1 MLEKNDVTQELFYL
15 HQSLQDRHLANIVG
29 SVAEALSLALAVP
42 DVDDLHHHVEDA
54 AGEGVEQE
62 DGVEHSALL
71 QRELKLFFTLLRFIF
86 FEKAFHGYWQ
96 R

>member
-1 MLEKNDVTQELFYL
+1 MRQPTSHNLFYL
-15 HQSLQDRHLANIVG
+15 HQSLQDSHLANIVG
-29 SVAEALSLALAVP
+29 GVAGANSFALAVL

-71 QRELKLFFTLLRFIF
+71 QRELELFFTLLRFIF

>member
-1 MLEKNDVTQELFYL
+1 MVEENEITHELFYL

-29 SVAEALSLALAVP
+29 GVAEALSLALAVP
-42 DVDDLHHHVEDA
+42 DVDDLHNHVEDA

-62 DGVEHSALL
+62 DGVQHSALL
-71 QRELKLFFTLLRFIF
+71 QRELELFFTLLRFIF